1 MTEIPTDARHRLST
15 HRPRRHQDHPR
26 QLRPTP
32 SRGHPLM
39 GMVGGAMASLTGS
52 RELAA
57 DIFEARLRAR
67 HEDDQIDGDWPTPGG
82 QHD

>member
-1 MTEIPTDARHRLST
+1 
-15 HRPRRHQDHPR
+15 
-26 QLRPTP
+26 
-32 SRGHPLM
+32 M